1 MNLNKLKQNKKK
13 LFAAAAVLWLLV
25 CMFVTPVFTTVTL
38 TFENDP
44 HGEVVTTVFSGPGE
58 NVSGRDDHHRVVV
71 NGVARIFFGDL
82 QYGSHCSLKRIDPLD
97 QHYST
102 GEPLTITGLTVS
114 KNGIQTVDLTGDKL
128 GTYFTVNSDLELL
141 GEDSFTFLVTGEDS
155 QMLPTEAFQTL
166 CAQTPFAV
174 RLLGA
179 LGSGIL
185 LVLAILLVRW
195 FTRTIAGQSLFSK
208 LIFCVL
214 FGGLFAATLMTIF
227 TGFWNPFY
235 LNPDEYHTLS
245 AVNYYFSH
253 FMPPDMRDPAIIDSY
268 AIYGTTR
275 HSEWTL
281 FYFLTAKIGQF
292 FADPII
298 RVRFFTTVTF
308 CIMAGIALK
317 NVKKNWALSAML
329 LLTPQVWYL
338 FSYCTSDSLD
348 FFMSFLCMY
357 EVMKKDSMLNR
368 VLDEPFCKK
377 QLLYMALLGLL
388 FVQPLWGKPT
398 FYVVLIFIFLILLIR
413 LFYTPKTERKVLLY
427 KYIGILGFTLG
438 IFAIRYMITDFPY
451 YGLFGKYRVYM
462 DMMEQTALPGYKL
475 STPALERAYSMSF
488 MEKGVTLGEL
498 LTGFDFN
505 KNLFRTF
512 AGFFGSYAFGARDW
526 YYMAIAVLYLAI
538 LAYLLVQA
546 FRKRDSQTW
555 WEIGAAALSMFIQYA
570 LIVYNAWVVD
580 FQPQGRYLLPILF
593 YTAYLIHRADSE
605 SQSKV
610 LRILLCLTCLLS
622 LYSFYTVG
630 IPNLVSV
637 HGIQA

>member
-1 MNLNKLKQNKKK
+1 MNFNHLKQNKKN
-13 LFAAAAVLWLLV
+13 LFLAAAVLWLLV
-25 CMFVTPVFTTVTL
+25 CVFVTPVFTTVTL
-38 TFENDP
+38 TFESDP
-44 HGEVVTTVFSGPGE
+44 HGEVVTTVFAGPGA
-58 NVSGRDDHHRVVV
+58 NITARDDHHRVVV
-71 NGVARIFFGDL
+71 NGVARIFYGDI

-102 GEPLTITGLTVS
+102 GEPLTITELTVK
-114 KNGIQTVDLTGDKL
+114 KNGIQTVALTGDEL
-128 GTYFTVNSDLELL
+128 RTYFTVNGDLELI
-141 GEDSFTFLVTGEDS
+141 GEEGFTFRVTGEDS
-155 QMLPTEAFQTL
+155 QLLPTEAFQTL
-166 CAQTPFAV
+166 YAQTPFAV

-185 LVLAILLVRW
+185 LVLAVLLVRW
-195 FTRTIAGQSLFSK
+195 FARTIAGQSLFFK
-208 LIFCVL
+208 LTSCVL
-214 FGGLFAATLMTIF
+214 FGGLFAATLMTVF

-253 FMPPDMRDPAIIDSY
+253 FMPPDMRDPEILDSY

-275 HSEWTL
+275 HSEWTV

-292 FADPII
+292 FSDPII

-308 CIMAGIALK
+308 CVMAGIALK
-317 NVKKNWALSAML
+317 NVKKNWALFAML

-348 FFMSFLCMY
+348 FFVSFLCMY
-357 EVMKKDSMLNR
+357 QVMKKDSMLNR
-368 VLDEPFCKK
+368 VLDGPFCKK
-377 QLLYMALLGLL
+377 QLLPMALLGLL

-398 FYVVLIFIFLILLIR
+398 FYVVLIFIFLVLLIR
-413 LFYTPKTERKVLLY
+413 LFYTPLEKRKILLW
-427 KYIGILGFTLG
+427 KYLGIVGFTLG
-438 IFAIRYMITDFPY
+438 IFLVRYLITDFPY
-451 YGLFGKYRVYM
+451 YGLFDKYRVYM
-462 DMMEQTALPGYKL
+462 DMMEQTALPEYKL

-526 YYMAIAVLYLAI
+526 YYTIMAILYLAI
-538 LAYLLVQA
+538 IGYLLA
-546 FRKRDSQTW
+546 RAYRRKDSRTW
-555 WEIGAAALSMFIQYA
+555 WEIGAAAVAMLIQYA

-593 YTAYLIHRADSE
+593 YVAYLIHRADCE
-605 SQSKV
+605 GKSKV
-610 LRILLCLTCLLS
+610 LQILLCLTCLLS
-622 LYSFYTVG
+622 LYSFYRVG

>member
-58 NVSGRDDHHRVVV
+58 NVSGRDEHHRVVV

-82 QYGSHCSLKRIDPLD
+82 QCGSHCSLKRIDPLD

-102 GEPLTITGLTVS
+102 GEPLTITRLTVS

-141 GEDSFTFLVTGEDS
+141 GEDGFTFLVTGEDS
-155 QMLPTEAFQTL
+155 QMLPTEAFQAL
-166 CAQTPFAV
+166 YAQTPFAV

-195 FTRTIAGQSLFSK
+195 FTRTIAGQGLFSK

-281 FYFLTAKIGQF
+281 FYFLTAKTGQF

-377 QLLYMALLGLL
+377 HLVCMALLGLL
-388 FVQPLWGKPT
+388 FAQPLWGKPT
-398 FYVVLIFIFLILLIR
+398 FYVVLIFIFLVLLIR

-427 KYIGILGFTLG
+427 KYLGILGFTLG

>member
-1 MNLNKLKQNKKK
+1 MKFRNLQTNNWK
-13 LFAAAAVLWLLV
+13 FYAAAAVLWLLV
-25 CMFVTPVFTTVTL
+25 CLFFTPICTTVTL
-38 TFENDP
+38 TFESDP
-44 HGEVVTTVFSGPGE
+44 HGEVVTTVFAGPGE
-58 NVSGRDDHHRVVV
+58 NVREIDDHHRVVV
-71 NGVARIFFGDL
+71 GGVARIFYGEI

-102 GEPLTITGLTVS
+102 GEPLTITGLTVK
-114 KNGIQTVDLTGDKL
+114 KNGIRTVTLTGDEL
-128 GTYFTVNSDLELL
+128 RTYFRVNADLELI
-141 GEDSFTFLVTGEDS
+141 GEEGFTFRVTGADS
-155 QMLPTEAFQTL
+155 QMLPTDAFRTL
-166 CAQTPFAV
+166 YARTPLAV

-179 LGSGIL
+179 LGSGML
-185 LVLAILLVRW
+185 LALAFLLVR
-195 FTRTIAGQSLFSK
+195 FFVRTIAGQSLFYK
-208 LIFCVL
+208 LTSCVL
-214 FGGLFAATLMTIF
+214 FGGLFAATLMTVF

-253 FMPPDMRDPAIIDSY
+253 FMPPDMRDPEIIDSY

-275 HSEWTL
+275 HSEWTV

-292 FADPII
+292 FSDPII

-317 NVKKNWALSAML
+317 NIKKNRALFAML

-357 EVMKKDSMLNR
+357 EVMKKNSLLNR
-368 VLDEPFCKK
+368 VLEEPFCKK
-377 QLLYMALLGLL
+377 HLLSMALLGLL

-398 FYVVLIFIFLILLIR
+398 FYVVLIFIFLVLLIR
-413 LFYTPKTERKVLLY
+413 LFYTPKEERKVLLY
-427 KYIGILGFTLG
+427 KYLGILGFTFA

-462 DMMEQTALPGYKL
+462 DMMEQTALPEYKL
-475 STPALERAYSMSF
+475 STPALQRAYSMSF
-488 MEKGVTLGEL
+488 MEKGITLWEL
-498 LTGFDFN
+498 LSGYDFN

-526 YYMAIAVLYLAI
+526 YYTAMAVFYLAI
-538 LAYLLVQA
+538 IGCLLIRA
-546 FRKRDSQTW
+546 FRKKDSRTW
-555 WEIGAAALSMFIQYA
+555 WEIGAAALSMLIQYA

-593 YTAYLIHRADSE
+593 YAAYLIHRADSE
-605 SQSKV
+605 GKNKLLQG
-610 LRILLCLTCLLS
+610 LLCLTCLLS
-622 LYSFYTVG
+622 LYCFYSIG

-637 HGIQA
+637 HGIQS

>member
-58 NVSGRDDHHRVVV
+58 NVSGRDEHHRVVV

>member
-398 FYVVLIFIFLILLIR
+398 F
-413 LFYTPKTERKVLLY
+413 
-427 KYIGILGFTLG
+427 
-438 IFAIRYMITDFPY
+438 
-451 YGLFGKYRVYM
+451 
-462 DMMEQTALPGYKL
+462 
-475 STPALERAYSMSF
+475 
-488 MEKGVTLGEL
+488 
-498 LTGFDFN
+498 
-505 KNLFRTF
+505 
-512 AGFFGSYAFGARDW
+512 
-526 YYMAIAVLYLAI
+526 
-538 LAYLLVQA
+538 
-546 FRKRDSQTW
+546 
-555 WEIGAAALSMFIQYA
+555 
-570 LIVYNAWVVD
+570 
-580 FQPQGRYLLPILF
+580 
-593 YTAYLIHRADSE
+593 
-605 SQSKV
+605 
-610 LRILLCLTCLLS
+610 
-622 LYSFYTVG
+622 
-630 IPNLVSV
+630 
-637 HGIQA
+637 

>member
-427 KYIGILGFTLG
+427 KYLGILGFTLG

-488 MEKGVTLGEL
+488 MEKGITLEQL

>member
-427 KYIGILGFTLG
+427 KYLGILGFTLG

>member
-58 NVSGRDDHHRVVV
+58 NVSGRDEHHRVVV

-102 GEPLTITGLTVS
+102 GEPLTITRLTVL

-166 CAQTPFAV
+166 YAQTPFAV

-195 FTRTIAGQSLFSK
+195 FTRTIAGQGLFSK

-377 QLLYMALLGLL
+377 QLLCMALLGLL

-427 KYIGILGFTLG
+427 KYLGILGFTLG

-546 FRKRDSQTW
+546 FRKRDSQPW
-555 WEIGAAALSMFIQYA
+555 WEIGAAALAMFIQYA

>member
-58 NVSGRDDHHRVVV
+58 NVSGRDEHHRVVV

-141 GEDSFTFLVTGEDS
+141 GEDGFTFLVTGEDS
-155 QMLPTEAFQTL
+155 QMLPTEAFQAL
-166 CAQTPFAV
+166 YAQTPFAV

-195 FTRTIAGQSLFSK
+195 FTRTIAGQGLFSK

>member
-155 QMLPTEAFQTL
+155 QMLPTEAFQAL
-166 CAQTPFAV
+166 YAQTPFAV

-195 FTRTIAGQSLFSK
+195 FTRTIAGQGLFSK

>member
-398 FYVVLIFIFLILLIR
+398 FYVVLIFIFLVLLIR

-427 KYIGILGFTLG
+427 KYLGILGFTLG

-555 WEIGAAALSMFIQYA
+555 WEIGAAALAMFIQYA